1 MTPVKRPG
9 GEPDNIP
16 TMNASGDEKEKE
28 PSRDKAF
35 KSASLYLD
43 RRVQRPSPDPSLP
56 KTNDRGA

>member
-35 KSASLYLD
+35 KSSED
-43 RRVQRPSPDPSLP
+43 E
-56 KTNDRGA
+56 